1 MYLNVLAYQRT
12 VRHTEVT
19 VLSTI
24 TIKVLDKLTVFELFH
39 LAARLRLAQ
48 VRNLLLGPFLF
59 KVGSA
64 REIPRL
70 KQQKMPEWGYFI
82 KFNLST

>member
-24 TIKVLDKLTVFELFH
+24 TVRVLDKLTVFELFE

-48 VRNLLLGPFLF
+48 VRNLSLGSFLF
-59 KVGSA
+59 KVILIAVRSIFLGA
-64 REIPRL
+64 KL
-70 KQQKMPEWGYFI
+70 F
-82 KFNLST
+82 